1 VHRAARAQPL
11 PERPASTR
19 RSPTA
24 AFTASTRRRLCT
36 TRRPFLLAA
45 VAAAGPTTRALTMAS
60 YRNGPKVADG
70 LEERY
75 AAIKAAQPQQEQH
88 YAAWLASGTVNCQGY
103 EEMASALGLAL
114 DVASGTI
121 SYTDAFQAPSLPF
134 ELWYCRHGK
143 TTGNTE
149 PRVYQG
155 YVDEPSNAL
164 NEVGLQQAQ
173 DAADKLEALG
183 LDPDLVVLSPLARAA
198 DTGKAFLARK
208 PSFPQDRVLTWES
221 CAEMRFGDW
230 DNMMVKDMPTD
241 SICHLFYLGQNAV
254 VKSSGLYVDP
264 ASGNTVPG
272 ENFVEVLHRTRAM
285 LTTLT
290 ATVDGLPP
298 RSDGKP
304 KQVIIYGH
312 SMAGAALSVLTGNG
326 KQVDGKAYLGF
337 DGKYI
342 MPNATP
348 VKLVDAA

>member
-1 VHRAARAQPL
+1 
-11 PERPASTR
+11 
-19 RSPTA
+19 
-24 AFTASTRRRLCT
+24 
-36 TRRPFLLAA
+36 
-45 VAAAGPTTRALTMAS
+45 VAAAGHTTRALTMAS
-60 YRNGPKVADG
+60 YKNGPKVADG
-70 LEERY
+70 LDERY

-103 EEMASALGLAL
+103 EEMACALGLSL

-198 DTGKAFLARK
+198 DTGKAFLQRK

-221 CAEMRFGDW
+221 AAEMRFGDW

-254 VKSSGLYVDP
+254 VKSSGLYIDP
-264 ASGNTVPG
+264 ASGATVPG

-285 LTTLT
+285 LSTLT
-290 ATVDGLPP
+290 ETVGKLPSRP
-298 RSDGKP
+298 DGKP

-326 KQVDGKAYLGF
+326 KQVDGQSYLGF

>member
-1 VHRAARAQPL
+1 
-11 PERPASTR
+11 
-19 RSPTA
+19 
-24 AFTASTRRRLCT
+24 
-36 TRRPFLLAA
+36 
-45 VAAAGPTTRALTMAS
+45 M
-60 YRNGPKVADG
+60 
-70 LEERY
+70 
-75 AAIKAAQPQQEQH
+75 
-88 YAAWLASGTVNCQGY
+88 
-103 EEMASALGLAL
+103 
-114 DVASGTI
+114 
-121 SYTDAFQAPSLPF
+121 
-134 ELWYCRHGK
+134 
-143 TTGNTE
+143 
-149 PRVYQG
+149 
-155 YVDEPSNAL
+155 DEPSNAL

-198 DTGKAFLARK
+198 DTGKAFLSRK

-221 CAEMRFGDW
+221 AAEMRFGDW

-290 ATVDGLPP
+290 ATVSELPS